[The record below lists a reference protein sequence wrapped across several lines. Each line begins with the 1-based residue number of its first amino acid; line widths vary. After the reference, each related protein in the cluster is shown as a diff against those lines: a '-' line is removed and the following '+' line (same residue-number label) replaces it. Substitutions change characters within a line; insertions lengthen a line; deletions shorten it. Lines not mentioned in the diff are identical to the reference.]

1 MRALPLAA
9 RLYVA
14 SVIGLGAVLLVVFFP
29 VKTFESPGLFL
40 TLLVLSS
47 ITSVFKVNLP
57 LARSGST
64 MSVSYAVDFAS
75 LLLLGPHETMLVAA
89 ASAYSQCTFRIKEP
103 NPIHRTLF
111 SMACLVLTV
120 QAAGAVYIFLQGTP
134 GHFQGGRI
142 GQPLVGAATTYFVVN
157 TLTIATA
164 IAVSTRQSI
173 VKVWNENFLWS
184 APSYF
189 VGAGA
194 AAVAAW
200 LVLGLNVHWLAVLV
214 TAPLY
219 LTYRTYKVYLGR
231 IEDEQ
236 RHVREMADLH
246 LATIE
251 ALALAIDAK
260 DQTSQSHIRRVQ
272 LYAAEVAKALGMSE
286 NDIQGVKTAA
296 LLHDIG
302 KLAVPEH
309 ILSKPGPLTPEEFQK
324 IRAHPKVGAD
334 IVSSVPFPYPVAPL
348 ILSHH
353 ERWDGKGYPAGLKGE
368 EIPLGARILSV
379 VDYFDAL
386 MAERPY
392 HKAMGF
398 EAAIGLLQQEAGRGL
413 DPKVVDKFI
422 ELLPNL
428 QEEAARL
435 EQAMRKPVPAAAP
448 TVGEPATGLM
458 PEPTKKNVFDDIAL
472 AHREIYALYEIAQA
486 MGTSLGVSD
495 TMALISAKLSNL
507 VPFSCAAL
515 FLYDEDTETLRCRFA
530 TGNDADLIQQITV
543 RSGEGLTGWVARNR
557 RPLVNARPSADL
569 EAAGLSA
576 HTTTLQS
583 ALVCPLLFSERFIG
597 TLSVYHV
604 DAAFY
609 RDDHRRLLDRVS
621 EQAAAVINNSMLF
634 EQTQEDSLT
643 DPLTGLPNTRFLFM
657 HLTRELAR
665 AERLKS
671 EVSLMVM
678 DLDSFKDINDS
689 HGHHVGDR
697 ALCEVARVLRAAI
710 RPYDICVR
718 YAGDEFI
725 VVLSGCGADEA
736 EAKRLELQ
744 KSIDDVYFEAR
755 PGKRLPL
762 GISIGS
768 AVFPQDGESYE
779 ALLATAD
786 SRMYQDKAGRKRRNG
801 RDRSRPEQPMTS
813 PFPEITELDVQ
824 RAAAGIL

>member
-1 MRALPLAA
+1 MKALPLAA
-9 RLYVA
+9 RSFVFLIIA
-14 SVIGLGAVLLVVFFP
+14 IGAVLLVVSVPLIVFSDP
-29 VKTFESPGLFL
+29 VP
-40 TLLVLSS
+40 LLVLMALSS
-47 ITSVFKVNLP
+47 VTSVLKVTLP

-75 LLLLGPHETMLVAA
+75 LLLLGPHETMLVASV
-89 ASAYSQCTFRIKEP
+89 SAWSQCTFRTKER
-103 NPIHRTLF
+103 NPPHRTLF
-111 SMACLVLTV
+111 SMACLVVTV
-120 QAAGAVYIFLQGTP
+120 QAAGMVYFWLGGSP
-134 GHFQGGRI
+134 GHFEPRSLAK
-142 GQPLVGAATTYFVVN
+142 PLVGAATTYFLVN
-157 TLTIATA
+157 TATVATA
-164 IAVSTRQSI
+164 IALSTRQS
-173 VKVWNENFLWS
+173 VFKVWNENFLWS

-194 AAVAAW
+194 AAVAA
-200 LVLGLNVHWLAVLV
+200 GMLNVSIRWLIPLLA
-214 TAPLY
+214 APLY
-219 LTYRTYKVYLGR
+219 LTYRSYKVYLGR

-236 RHVREMADLH
+236 RHVSEMADLH

-260 DQTSQSHIRRVQ
+260 DQTSQTHIRRVQ
-272 LYAAEVAKALGMSE
+272 MYAAALARASGMSE

-334 IVSSVPFPYPVAPL
+334 IISAVPFPYPVSPL

-353 ERWDGKGYPAGLKGE
+353 ERWDGKGYPAGLRGE
-368 EIPLGARILSV
+368 EIPLGARILAV

-392 HKAMGF
+392 HKAMSYD
-398 EAAIGLLQQEAGRGL
+398 AALALLQQEAGKGL
-413 DPKVVDKFI
+413 DPNLVQTFL
-422 ELLPNL
+422 ELLPSL
-428 QEEAARL
+428 QAEADRLEAAIRRPL
-435 EQAMRKPVPAAAP
+435 PDELLPA
-448 TVGEPATGLM
+448 GRPATGLT
-458 PEPTKKNVFDDIAL
+458 PEPAKKNVFDDIAL

-486 MGTSLGVSD
+486 MGTSLGVAD
-495 TMALISAKLSNL
+495 TMALIAAKLSNL

-515 FLYDEDTETLRCRFA
+515 FLYDETSETLRCRFA
-530 TGNDADLIQQITV
+530 TGTDAEIIQQISVHT
-543 RSGEGLTGWVARNR
+543 GEGLTGWVARNR
-557 RPLVNARPSADL
+557 RALVNARPSADL
-569 EAAGLSA
+569 EAAGLRNT
-576 HTTTLQS
+576 TTTLQS
-583 ALVCPLLFSERFIG
+583 ALVCPLLFADRFIG

-678 DLDSFKDINDS
+678 DLDNFKDINDS
-689 HGHHVGDR
+689 HGHHVGDK
-697 ALCEVARVLRAAI
+697 ALCEVARVLRTAI

-725 VVLSGCGADEA
+725 VVLSGCGAEEA
-736 EAKRLELQ
+736 EHKRQELQ
-744 KSIDDVYFEAR
+744 KGIDEVYFEAR
-755 PGKRLPL
+755 QGKRVPL
-762 GISIGS
+762 GISVGA
-768 AVFPQDGESYE
+768 AVFPHDGESYE
-779 ALLATAD
+779 SLLAVAD
-786 SRMYQDKAGRKRRNG
+786 SRMYQDKAHRKKQGTREPGRH
-801 RDRSRPEQPMTS
+801 EMVTS
-813 PFPEITELDVQ
+813 SAFPGLTEIDIQ